1 MVHKD
6 KYLDFLGGSV
16 KEPTSR
22 HVSRQN
28 GLNQIGQKRPKN
40 DKEKP
45 GRFLSR
51 VLRGA

>member
-16 KEPTSR
+16 KEPTSG

-28 GLNQIGQKRPKN
+28 GPVSAKRPDGTRKWP
-40 DKEKP
+40 ELT
-45 GRFLSR
+45 R
-51 VLRGA
+51 